1 MPFADDIESTKLELE
16 LDFSSGKPVGR
27 YKSAEMAE
35 FKEHP
40 VKYGWVWKTQDEPDV
55 MELCRKGLDV
65 VRQLIQSRDDMHFQD

>member
-1 MPFADDIESTKLELE
+1 LPFADDIESTKLELE

-40 VKYGWVWKTQDEPDV
+40 VKYGWVWKTQTN
-55 MELCRKGLDV
+55 RT
-65 VRQLIQSRDDMHFQD
+65 

>member
-40 VKYGWVWKTQDEPDV
+40 VKYGWVWKTQTN
-55 MELCRKGLDV
+55 RT
-65 VRQLIQSRDDMHFQD
+65 